1 MLGSLH
7 SISWE
12 SREISQEALLL
23 NCDELKSTIPFNS
36 ISATGVYAL
45 GRTLPSVPADK
56 AVRSFSSCKYRV
68 QVSQPILKINCVVI

>member
-12 SREISQEALLL
+12 RRETSQEALLL

-45 GRTLPSVPADK
+45 GRTLPSVLAAR

-68 QVSQPILKINCVVI
+68 HVSQPILKII